1 MSKNIV
7 IVDIDGTISKIGKRD
22 KYLIKEPKDW
32 DSFYK
37 DDFDDEP
44 IKEMIELVELLSK
57 KYSIIFCTSRKE
69 IIRDKT
75 QLWIIKNFSF
85 KSGLWNSLILMRK
98 NDDDTSDP
106 ISKVNTLKEAKINLN
121 DIAFILEDRTCNVEM
136 FRSLGLICFQVAD
149 CKF

>member
-85 KSGLWNSLILMRK
+85 KSGLWDSPILMRK
-98 NDDDTSDP
+98 ISDNTSDP
-106 ISKVNTLKEAKINLN
+106 ISKINALKEAKINLN
-121 DIAFILEDRTCNVEM
+121 NIAFVLEDRTCNVEM
-136 FRSLGLICFQVAD
+136 FRSLGLICFQVTD